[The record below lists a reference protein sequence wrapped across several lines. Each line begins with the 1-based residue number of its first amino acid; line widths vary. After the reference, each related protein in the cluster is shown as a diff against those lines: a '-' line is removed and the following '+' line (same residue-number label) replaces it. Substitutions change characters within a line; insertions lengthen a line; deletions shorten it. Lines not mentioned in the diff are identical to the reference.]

1 MLSLTD
7 IPDWI
12 ITEGFGKYD
21 FDFKVFGK
29 KKESNDLYEKS
40 PISHIDK
47 VFHFYFKFS
56 NTISYLRIKK
66 VKTPTL
72 LMIGNV
78 DLRVPP
84 SQGVEY
90 HKALLARNVPSK

>member
-12 ITEGFGKYD
+12 LTEGYGQYD
-21 FDFKVFGK
+21 FDFTVFGK
-29 KKESNDLYEKS
+29 RRTSDDLYARS
-40 PISHIDK
+40 PISHID
-47 VFHFYFKFS
+47 
-56 NTISYLRIKK
+56 K

-90 HKALLARNVPSK
+90 YKALLARNVPAK